1 MPADAPRLHFVKA
14 ESGRGAGPGPRHGG
28 ESNVK
33 LRDNDHVVGYV
44 FAAPFILGFLIFT
57 LYPIFSSLYYSFTD
71 YNLFEAPRWV
81 GFDNFEKMF
90 TADDKYW
97 KSVSVTLTY
106 VLASVPFRLA
116 FALAV
121 AMMLNKAFTGIGLY
135 RSAYYLPSLIGGS
148 VAVSIMWTQVFGD
161 HGLVN
166 SALALIGIHT
176 DTSWIGN
183 PSTALWTLIAL
194 SVWQFGSSMLIFLAG
209 LKNIPNSYYE
219 AASVDGANGI
229 HRFFKIT
236 LPLLSPI
243 ILFNLIM
250 QTISAFMTFT
260 PAYIISRGEGG
271 PLDNTLLYSLYL
283 YRRAFQFYE
292 MGYASAMAWV
302 MLIVI
307 AVIALALFKTS
318 KYWVH
323 YEAKG
328 ER

>member
-1 MPADAPRLHFVKA
+1 MMT
-14 ESGRGAGPGPRHGG
+14 
-28 ESNVK
+28 K
-33 LRDNDHVVGYV
+33 LRNNDNLVGYV
-44 FAAPFILGFLIFT
+44 FAFPFIVGFLIFI
-57 LYPIFSSLYYSFTD
+57 LYPICSSFYYSFTD
-71 YNLFEAPRWV
+71 YNLFEAPNFI
-81 GFDNFEKMF
+81 GFDNYQKMF
-90 TADDKYW
+90 TADDQYW

-106 VLASVPFRLA
+106 VLASVPFRLM

-121 AMMLNKAFTGIGLY
+121 AMILNRAVKGIGVY
-135 RSAYYLPSLIGGS
+135 RSSFYLPSLIGGS
-148 VAVSIMWTQVFGD
+148 VAVSIMWTQIFGD
-161 HGLVN
+161 KGLVN
-166 SALALIGIHT
+166 SLLGIVGIQS

-183 PSTALWTLIAL
+183 PGTALWTLIAL

-209 LKNIPNSYYE
+209 LKNIPQSYYE
-219 AASVDGANGI
+219 AASVDGANKT
-229 HRFFKIT
+229 RQFFNIT
-236 LPLLSPI
+236 LPMLSPI

-302 MLIVI
+302 MLLLIGL
-307 AVIALALFKTS
+307 IALVLFKTS

-323 YEAKG
+323 YESKG
-328 ER
+328 D